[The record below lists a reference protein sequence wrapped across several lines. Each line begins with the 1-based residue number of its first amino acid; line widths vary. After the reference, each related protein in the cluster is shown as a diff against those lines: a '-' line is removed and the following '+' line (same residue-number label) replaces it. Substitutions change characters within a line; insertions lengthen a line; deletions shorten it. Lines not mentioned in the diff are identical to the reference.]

1 MRIALHSVNTLFT
14 YTVIIVLMVVDFQA
28 ALCAMRIIERVP
40 DTSEVFLRPAAQL
53 LNDKKHG
60 NRCMQFLHGR
70 DVISSFIQQG
80 RSKPALQF
88 SYTNNPKWREILRK
102 SLFLSLNLS
111 LSFI

>member
-1 MRIALHSVNTLFT
+1 MRIALHSVNTLLT
-14 YTVIIVLMVVDFQA
+14 YTVIIVLLIVDFQA

-60 NRCMQFLHGR
+60 NRCMQFYTG
-70 DVISSFIQQG
+70 VTSSTASFNKG

-88 SYTNNPKWREILRK
+88 SYTNNSKWRKILRK
-102 SLFLSLNLS
+102 NLYLSLILS